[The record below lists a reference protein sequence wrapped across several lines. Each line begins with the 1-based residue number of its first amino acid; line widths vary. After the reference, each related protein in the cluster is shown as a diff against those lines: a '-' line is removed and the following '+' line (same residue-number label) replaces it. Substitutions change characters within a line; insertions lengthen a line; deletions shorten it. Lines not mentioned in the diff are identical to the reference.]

1 VKQRQLGVS
10 LVEILVSITIGLF
23 MIAAVLSLYQNS
35 RQTFRVQ
42 EAFARVQENARFALE
57 VSDRE
62 IRKAG
67 YRTAITPSF
76 ATAFPTVTGLPAG
89 RVIGGTSQLLRLRY
103 QGSGTPA
110 DGSITDCRGNALAAG
125 ETAVIVLRLN
135 GTDLTCDR
143 ITAGGTVS
151 QPLVSGIE
159 AIGFAYGWDTTGDG
173 YADSYHDNGDSTAP
187 TVSIRFTFTLAS
199 DDTRVAQAGDGRLRR
214 NYTQVTALRNVI
226 R

>member
-1 VKQRQLGVS
+1 MTLRQHGTS
-10 LVEILVSITIGLF
+10 LVEVLVSITIGLF
-23 MIAAVLSLYQNS
+23 MIAAVLALYVNS

-42 EAFARVQENARFALE
+42 EALARVQENARFALE
-57 VSDRE
+57 IGDRE

-67 YRTAITPSF
+67 YRSTITTSF
-76 ATAFPTVTGLPAG
+76 ATAFPMITGLPAG

-110 DGSITDCRGNALAAG
+110 DGSMTDCRGNALAAG
-125 ETAVIVLRLN
+125 ETAVVVLRLN

-143 ITAGGTVS
+143 ITASGTVS

-159 AIGFAYGWDTTGDG
+159 AVSFAYGWDTTGDG
-173 YADSYHDNGDSTAP
+173 YADSYHDNGDSTSP
-187 TVSIRFTFTLAS
+187 TVSIRFSFTLAA
-199 DDTRVAQAGDGRLRR
+199 DDARVAQAGDGRLRR
-214 NYTQVTALRNVI
+214 DYTQVTALRNVV